1 MKHVF
6 GKEYM
11 NTPYIKFYTEK
22 TQRIHRDELQS
33 YDLENAS
40 YLVYDEP
47 YYHLQADILIGRLDH
62 KRSFGFLRQEED
74 DVYIEGSDLKD
85 AMHDDIVLVKDGSQ
99 PKVIQVIERALK
111 VVIATVQSGKKG
123 LYLEAD
129 TYVDRPLEMTSFA
142 RLAEGHVVHLDVLSI
157 EATKIRV
164 QLKEIIGHVHDPDI
178 ETLKIV
184 SSYDWPKRFSED
196 VLSELERIDI
206 DQKLE
211 RLDLRDQLIVTIDGA
226 DAKDLDDAISLE
238 IKDGNY
244 HLGVHIADVSHYVRP
259 NTRLDEAA
267 YDRATSAYLADRV
280 MPMLPHYLSN
290 NLCSLNPH
298 EAKAT
303 LSCRMV
309 IDQTGKVISHA
320 IDRTLIESKFRLNYK
335 QVNDF
340 LENGTTLANQPVET
354 MLVHMNELSNIL
366 KMVRRKRGEIEFE
379 SSEIGFVVDDDGRV
393 KDVYERTTGDAEEL
407 IESFMLIA
415 NETVAFHLHHA
426 DLPALYRIHEK
437 PDLDKI
443 KQALLTIQKLGFSVP
458 KKRLGSPKE
467 LQKLTKQS
475 AMTPYGPIVHMLL
488 LRSMQKAKYSDKLE
502 IHYGLGARYYTHFTS
517 PIRRYPDLMIHR
529 LIHTFVL
536 NESTNYSK
544 DMARY
549 THILSE
555 VAKHTSDQERK
566 AVQMERDVAKL
577 KSCEYMSDRM
587 NDRFMATITQMMTT
601 GMFVRL
607 ENGIEGFVPLR
618 NLKGYFRYDEARLA
632 FVAHRG
638 TSYRLGD
645 RVKVEL
651 VSVDMMT
658 RKMDFIIIS
667 KNKGKKKRTRT

>member
-1 MKHVF
+1 MKDVI
-6 GKEYM
+6 GKDFM
-11 NTPYIKFYTEK
+11 NSPYIRFYAEK
-22 TQRIHRDELQS
+22 TQRIHQDELR
-33 YDLENAS
+33 DHDVEHAD
-40 YLVYDEP
+40 YLVYDAP

-62 KRSFGFLRQEED
+62 KRSFGFLRQEDD
-74 DVYIEGSDLKD
+74 DVYIEGDDLKD
-85 AMHDDIVLVKDGSQ
+85 AMHDDIVLVKDGAQ
-99 PKVIQVIERALK
+99 PKIVLIVERALR
-111 VVIATVQSGKKG
+111 VVIATVKSGKKG
-123 LYLEAD
+123 LYLEPD
-129 TYVDRPLEMTSFA
+129 TYVDRPVEITSFE

-157 EATKIRV
+157 ETSKIRV
-164 QLKEIIGHVHDPDI
+164 RLKEIIGHVHDPDI

-184 SSYDWPKRFSED
+184 SSYDWPKRFSES
-196 VLSELERIDI
+196 VLSELEAIDNKRTI
-206 DQKLE
+206 E
-211 RLDLRDQLIVTIDGA
+211 RLDLRDKLIVTIDGA
-226 DAKDLDDAISLE
+226 DAKDLDDAIGLE
-238 IKDGNY
+238 IKDGHY
-244 HLGVHIADVSHYVRP
+244 HLDVHIADVSHYVRP

-267 YDRATSAYLADRV
+267 YERATSVYLADRV
-280 MPMLPHYLSN
+280 IPMLPHYLSN

-298 EAKAT
+298 ETKAT

-309 IDQTGKVISHA
+309 IDQAGKVVSYA
-320 IDRTLIESKFRLNYK
+320 IDRTFIESKRRLDYK
-335 QVNDF
+335 EVNEF
-340 LENGTTLANQPVET
+340 FENGTSLSNEPVEK

-366 KMVRRKRGEIEFE
+366 KMVRRKRGEIEFD
-379 SSEIGFVVDDDGRV
+379 SSEIGFLVDDDGRV
-393 KDVYERTTGDAEEL
+393 KDVYERTAGDAEEL

-415 NETVAFHLHHA
+415 NETIAFHLHHA

-437 PDLDKI
+437 PDQDKI
-443 KQALLTIQKLGFSVP
+443 RQAMQTIQKLGFSVP

-488 LRSMQKAKYSDKLE
+488 LRSMQKAKYSDKLD
-502 IHYGLGARYYTHFTS
+502 IHYGLGARHYTHFTS

-529 LIHTFVL
+529 LIHLFVL
-536 NESTNYSK
+536 NETQDYAKEASRYSGMLH
-544 DMARY
+544 D
-549 THILSE
+549 

-577 KSCEYMSDRM
+577 KSCEYMSDQIGE
-587 NDRFMATITQMMTT
+587 RFMATITQMMTT

-632 FVAHRG
+632 YVAHLG

-667 KNKGKKKRTRT
+667 KNKGKKKKTRT